1 MKLIN
6 QRNKAFFGIFKLAY
20 DALYVVDPSHMPYK
34 IAGASVHSQPGSVRV
49 NTCTPA

>member
-6 QRNKAFFGIFKLAY
+6 QRNKAFFGILKAAY
-20 DALYVVDPSHMPYK
+20 DALYVLDPSHTPYK
-34 IAGASVHSQPGSVRV
+34 IAGASVHTQPSGVRV